1 MKKSFMYFMLVFAI
15 LFGGVASVGAQSKAL
30 AKDVKKR
37 VKELK
42 KEGWTMQAST
52 STMDY
57 ALLKY
62 RTYMEED
69 EDNRIAINGIAEG
82 KNLKIGRENAIMFG
96 ISSYAGRAKAQIQ
109 GKLKGLLSADNKEAT
124 SEETDRF
131 VAAYEMGVAA
141 KIGGLVK
148 QHFVLVR
155 DMGNGKK
162 EFNVFMSLDESKARK
177 AREEAAET
185 ARQKAG
191 LADLSQDVKDFI
203 GEPIEPEE

>member
-82 KNLKIGRENAIMFG
+82 KNLKIGRENATMFG
-96 ISSYAGRAKAQIQ
+96 ISNYAGRAKAQIQ

-131 VAAYEMGVAA
+131 AAAYEMGVAA

>member
-30 AKDVKKR
+30 TKDVKKR

-52 STMDY
+52 STLDY

-69 EDNRIAINGIAEG
+69 EDNRIAISGIAEG
-82 KNLKIGRENAIMFG
+82 KNLKIGRENAIMSG
-96 ISSYAGRAKAQIQ
+96 IASYASRAKAQIQ
-109 GKLKGLLSADNKEAT
+109 GKMKGLLSADNKEAT
-124 SEETDRF
+124 SEEADRF
-131 VAAYEMGVAA
+131 AAAYEMAVAA
-141 KIGGLVK
+141 KLGGLVK

-162 EFNVFMSLDESKARK
+162 EFNVFMSLDESKARQ
-177 AREEAAET
+177 AREEAAEA
-185 ARQKAG
+185 ARQKAA
-191 LADLSQDVKDFI
+191 LADLSQEVKDFI

>member
-96 ISSYAGRAKAQIQ
+96 ISRYRV
-109 GKLKGLLSADNKEAT
+109 N
-124 SEETDRF
+124 
-131 VAAYEMGVAA
+131 
-141 KIGGLVK
+141 
-148 QHFVLVR
+148 
-155 DMGNGKK
+155 
-162 EFNVFMSLDESKARK
+162 
-177 AREEAAET
+177 
-185 ARQKAG
+185 
-191 LADLSQDVKDFI
+191 
-203 GEPIEPEE
+203 

>member
-1 MKKSFMYFMLVFAI
+1 
-15 LFGGVASVGAQSKAL
+15 
-30 AKDVKKR
+30 
-37 VKELK
+37 
-42 KEGWTMQAST
+42 
-52 STMDY
+52 
-57 ALLKY
+57 
-62 RTYMEED
+62 
-69 EDNRIAINGIAEG
+69 
-82 KNLKIGRENAIMFG
+82 
-96 ISSYAGRAKAQIQ
+96 
-109 GKLKGLLSADNKEAT
+109 
-124 SEETDRF
+124 
-131 VAAYEMGVAA
+131 MGVAA

-162 EFNVFMSLDESKARK
+162 EFNVFMSLDESRARK